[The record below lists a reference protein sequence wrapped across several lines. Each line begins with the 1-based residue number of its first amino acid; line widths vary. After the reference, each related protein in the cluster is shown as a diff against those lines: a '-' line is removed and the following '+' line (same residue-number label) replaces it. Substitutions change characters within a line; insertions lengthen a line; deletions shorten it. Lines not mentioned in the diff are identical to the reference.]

1 LRLKTNQIMPG
12 YYSVL
17 ENVIIQMKK
26 LRSGLNMEKSKN
38 FQDKVRIEIIQEELK
53 RVKYLVKGH
62 HKLLTAIGN
71 L

>member
-1 LRLKTNQIMPG
+1 
-12 YYSVL
+12 
-17 ENVIIQMKK
+17 
-26 LRSGLNMEKSKN
+26 MEKSKN